1 MEYKNI
7 LLEQRDNIAV
17 LFLNRPNKLNAFT
30 FSMMEEIIA
39 ALDSLEADDS
49 VHAVIITGKGRAFC
63 AGADLSSGQ
72 DTFNPSFDDFAV
84 QESDL
89 EETLEAFL
97 LLECINA
104 VQESDFR
111 RDSGGILTLRMYKFL
126 KPIVVACNGPAVGI
140 GASMQLA
147 ADIRL
152 ASDQARFGF
161 VFNNRGIVPDACSSW
176 FLPKIVGISR
186 ALELTYSGRIID
198 AQEALQLNLVSSIH
212 DSENL
217 LSNAVDITKKMVQ
230 NSAPVSISLTRQ
242 MLWRSLE
249 SSGPYDAHVI
259 ESKAIDSRGA
269 SEDAKEGVSSFLEK
283 RPAEFKNKVSS
294 DMPEFF
300 PWWKDTN

>member
-1 MEYKNI
+1 MDFKNI
-7 LLEQRDNIAV
+7 LLEQRENIAV

-30 FSMMEEIIA
+30 FSMMEEIIS

-84 QESDL
+84 QESD
-89 EETLEAFL
+89 
-97 LLECINA
+97 
-104 VQESDFR
+104 FR

-126 KPIVVACNGPAVGI
+126 KPIVMACNGPAVGI

-212 DSENL
+212 DSEKL
-217 LSNAVDITKKMVQ
+217 LSNALDITKKMVQ
-230 NSAPVSISLTRQ
+230 NSAPVSISLTSQ

>member
-7 LLEQRDNIAV
+7 LLEQQDNIAV
-17 LFLNRPNKLNAFT
+17 LSLNRPNKLNAFT
-30 FSMMEEIIA
+30 FSMMEEMIA
-39 ALDSLEADDS
+39 ALDALDADDS
-49 VHAVIITGKGRAFC
+49 VHALIITGKGRAFC

-72 DTFNPSFDDFAV
+72 DTFNPSFDDF
-84 QESDL
+84 
-89 EETLEAFL
+89 
-97 LLECINA
+97 A

-212 DSENL
+212 DSEKL
-217 LSNAVDITKKMVQ
+217 LSNALDITKKMVQ

-283 RPAEFKNKVSS
+283 RPAEFENKVSS

>member
-7 LLEQRDNIAV
+7 LLEQQDNIAV
-17 LFLNRPNKLNAFT
+17 LSLNRPNKLNAFT
-30 FSMMEEIIA
+30 FSMMEEMIGVLD
-39 ALDSLEADDS
+39 ALDADDS
-49 VHAVIITGKGRAFC
+49 IHALIITGKGRAFC

-72 DTFNPSFDDFAV
+72 ETFNPSFDDFAV
-84 QESDL
+84 QED
-89 EETLEAFL
+89 
-97 LLECINA
+97 
-104 VQESDFR
+104 DFR

-126 KPIVVACNGPAVGI
+126 KPIVIACNGPAVGI

-176 FLPKIVGISR
+176 FLPKIVGISS

-198 AQEALQLNLVSSIH
+198 ASEALKLNLVSSIH

-217 LSNAVDITKKMVQ
+217 LDYAIDFAKNMVK
-230 NSAPVSISLTRQ
+230 NSAPVSIALTRQ

-249 SSGPYDAHVI
+249 GSGPYDAHIV

-269 SEDAKEGVSSFLEK
+269 SKDAKEGVSSFLEK
-283 RPAEFKNKVSS
+283 RAAEFKNQVSS

>member
-1 MEYKNI
+1 MDFHNI

-30 FSMMEEIIA
+30 FSMMEEIIST
-39 ALDSLEADDS
+39 LDSLEADDS

-72 DTFNPSFDDFAV
+72 ETFNPSFDDFAV
-84 QESDL
+84 QER
-89 EETLEAFL
+89 
-97 LLECINA
+97 
-104 VQESDFR
+104 DFR

-152 ASDQARFGF
+152 ASEQARFGF

-212 DSENL
+212 DPENL
-217 LSNAVDITKKMVQ
+217 LSDALDITKKMVQ

-249 SSGPYDAHVI
+249 SSGPYDSHII

-283 RPAEFKNKVSS
+283 RSAKFTNKVSS

-300 PWWKDTN
+300 PWWE

>member
-1 MEYKNI
+1 MDFKNI
-7 LLEQRDNIAV
+7 LLEQRENIAV

-30 FSMMEEIIA
+30 FSMMEEIIS

-72 DTFNPSFDDFAV
+72 DTFNPSFDDF
-84 QESDL
+84 
-89 EETLEAFL
+89 
-97 LLECINA
+97 A

-217 LSNAVDITKKMVQ
+217 LSNAVDIAKKMVQ

>member
-7 LLEQRDNIAV
+7 LLEQQDNIAV
-17 LFLNRPNKLNAFT
+17 LSLNRPNKLNAFT
-30 FSMMEEIIA
+30 FSMMEEMIGVLD
-39 ALDSLEADDS
+39 ALDADDS
-49 VHAVIITGKGRAFC
+49 IHALIITGKGRAFC

-72 DTFNPSFDDFAV
+72 ETFNPSFDDFAV
-84 QESDL
+84 QES
-89 EETLEAFL
+89 
-97 LLECINA
+97 N
-104 VQESDFR
+104 FR

-126 KPIVVACNGPAVGI
+126 KPIVIACNGPAVGI

-147 ADIRL
+147 ADVRL

-176 FLPKIVGISR
+176 FLPKIVGISS

-198 AQEALQLNLVSSIH
+198 VSEALKLNLVSSIH

-217 LSNAVDITKKMVQ
+217 LDNAIDFVKNMVK
-230 NSAPVSISLTRQ
+230 NSAPVSIALTRQ

-249 SSGPYDAHVI
+249 GSGPYDAHVV

-283 RPAEFKNKVSS
+283 RGAEFKNKVSL
-294 DMPEFF
+294 DMPSFF
-300 PWWKDTN
+300 PWWK

>member
-7 LLEQRDNIAV
+7 LLEQQDNIAV
-17 LFLNRPNKLNAFT
+17 LSLNRPNKLNAFT
-30 FSMMEEIIA
+30 FSMMEEMIA
-39 ALDSLEADDS
+39 ALDSLDADDS
-49 VHAVIITGKGRAFC
+49 VHALIITGKGRAFC

-72 DTFNPSFDDFAV
+72 ETFNPSFDNFSV
-84 QESDL
+84 QED
-89 EETLEAFL
+89 
-97 LLECINA
+97 
-104 VQESDFR
+104 DFR

-126 KPIVVACNGPAVGI
+126 KPIVIACNGPAVGI

-176 FLPKIVGISR
+176 FLPKIIGISS

-198 AQEALQLNLVSSIH
+198 ASEALKLNLVSSIH

-217 LSNAVDITKKMVQ
+217 LENAIDFAKNMVK
-230 NSAPVSISLTRQ
+230 NSAPVSIAVTRQ

-249 SSGPYDAHVI
+249 GSNPYDAHIV

-283 RPAEFKNKVSS
+283 RAAEFKNKVSS

>member
-1 MEYKNI
+1 VDYKTI
-7 LLEQRDNIAV
+7 LVEQRDDIAV
-17 LFLNRPNKLNAFT
+17 LFLNRPSKLNAFT
-30 FSMMEEIIA
+30 FSMMEEIIS
-39 ALDSLEADDS
+39 ALDSLEANDS
-49 VHAVIITGKGRAFC
+49 IHAVIITGKGRAFC

-72 DTFNPSFDDFAV
+72 ETFNPSFDDF
-84 QESDL
+84 
-89 EETLEAFL
+89 
-97 LLECINA
+97 A

-176 FLPKIVGISR
+176 FLPKIIGIAN

-198 AQEALQLNLVSSIH
+198 ATEALKLNLVSSVH
-212 DSENL
+212 DSESL
-217 LSNAVDITKKMVQ
+217 LTDAVNITKKMIQ

-283 RPAEFKNKVSS
+283 RPAKFKNKVSS
-294 DMPEFF
+294 DMPKFF
-300 PWWKDTN
+300 PWWE

>member
-1 MEYKNI
+1 MDYKNI

-17 LFLNRPNKLNAFT
+17 LSLNRPNKLNAFT
-30 FSMMEEIIA
+30 FSMMEEMID
-39 ALDSLEADDS
+39 ALDALDADDN
-49 VHAVIITGKGRAFC
+49 VHALIITGKGRAFC

-72 DTFNPSFDDFAV
+72 ETFNPSFDDF
-84 QESDL
+84 
-89 EETLEAFL
+89 
-97 LLECINA
+97 A

-126 KPIVVACNGPAVGI
+126 KPIVIACNGPAVGI

-147 ADIRL
+147 ADVRL

-176 FLPKIVGISR
+176 FLPKIVGISS

-198 AQEALQLNLVSSIH
+198 AIEALKLNLVSSIH

-217 LSNAVDITKKMVQ
+217 LDKAIDFTKNMVK
-230 NSAPVSISLTRQ
+230 NSAPVSIAVTRQ

-249 SSGPYDAHVI
+249 GSGPYDAHIV

-283 RPAEFKNKVSS
+283 RAAEFKNKVSL
-294 DMPEFF
+294 DMPLFF
-300 PWWKDTN
+300 PWWK

>member
-1 MEYKNI
+1 MDYKNI

-17 LFLNRPNKLNAFT
+17 LSLNRPNKLNAFT
-30 FSMMEEIIA
+30 FSMMEEIIH
-39 ALDSLEADDS
+39 ALDALDVDDS
-49 VHAVIITGKGRAFC
+49 IHALIITGKGRAFC
-63 AGADLSSGQ
+63 AGADLSSGKE
-72 DTFNPSFDDFAV
+72 TFNPSFDDFAV
-84 QESDL
+84 QES
-89 EETLEAFL
+89 
-97 LLECINA
+97 N
-104 VQESDFR
+104 FR

-126 KPIVVACNGPAVGI
+126 KPIVIACNGPAVGI

-147 ADIRL
+147 ADVRL

-176 FLPKIVGISR
+176 FLPKIVGISS

-198 AQEALQLNLVSSIH
+198 ASEALKLNLVSSIH

-217 LSNAVDITKKMVQ
+217 LDNAIDFVKNMVK
-230 NSAPVSISLTRQ
+230 NSAPVSIALTRQ

-249 SSGPYDAHVI
+249 GSGPYDAHVV

-283 RPAEFKNKVSS
+283 RGAEFKNKVSL
-294 DMPEFF
+294 DMPSFF
-300 PWWKDTN
+300 PWWK

>member
-7 LLEQRDNIAV
+7 LLEQQDNIAV
-17 LFLNRPNKLNAFT
+17 LSLNRPNKLNAFT
-30 FSMMEEIIA
+30 FSMMEEMIA
-39 ALDSLEADDS
+39 ALDALDADDS
-49 VHAVIITGKGRAFC
+49 VHALIITGKGRAFC

-72 DTFNPSFDDFAV
+72 DTFNPSFDDF
-84 QESDL
+84 
-89 EETLEAFL
+89 
-97 LLECINA
+97 A

-212 DSENL
+212 DSEKL
-217 LSNAVDITKKMVQ
+217 LSNALDITKKMVQ

-300 PWWKDTN
+300 PWWEDTN

>member
-1 MEYKNI
+1 VDFKNI
-7 LLEQRDNIAV
+7 LLEQRENIAV

-30 FSMMEEIIA
+30 FSMMEEIIS

-72 DTFNPSFDDFAV
+72 DTFNPSFDDF
-84 QESDL
+84 
-89 EETLEAFL
+89 
-97 LLECINA
+97 A

-283 RPAEFKNKVSS
+283 RPAEFNNKVSS

>member
-1 MEYKNI
+1 VDFKNI
-7 LLEQRDNIAV
+7 LLEQRENIAV

-30 FSMMEEIIA
+30 FSMMEEIIS
-39 ALDSLEADDS
+39 ALDSLEVDDS

-72 DTFNPSFDDFAV
+72 DTFNPSFDDF
-84 QESDL
+84 
-89 EETLEAFL
+89 
-97 LLECINA
+97 A

-212 DSENL
+212 DSEKL
-217 LSNAVDITKKMVQ
+217 LSNALDITKKMVQ

>member
-1 MEYKNI
+1 MDYKNI

-17 LFLNRPNKLNAFT
+17 LSLNRPNKLNAFT
-30 FSMMEEIIA
+30 FSMMEEMID
-39 ALDSLEADDS
+39 ALDALDADDN
-49 VHAVIITGKGRAFC
+49 VHALIITGKGRAFC

-72 DTFNPSFDDFAV
+72 ETFNPSFDDF
-84 QESDL
+84 
-89 EETLEAFL
+89 
-97 LLECINA
+97 A

-126 KPIVVACNGPAVGI
+126 KPIVIACNGPAVGI

-147 ADIRL
+147 ADVRL

-176 FLPKIVGISR
+176 FLPKIVGISS

-198 AQEALQLNLVSSIH
+198 ASEALKLNLVSSIH

-217 LSNAVDITKKMVQ
+217 LDNAIDFAKNMVK
-230 NSAPVSISLTRQ
+230 NSAPVSIAVTRQ

-249 SSGPYDAHVI
+249 GSGPYDAHIV

-283 RPAEFKNKVSS
+283 RDAEFKNKVSL
-294 DMPEFF
+294 DMPPFF
-300 PWWKDTN
+300 PWWK

>member
-1 MEYKNI
+1 VDFKNI
-7 LLEQRDNIAV
+7 LLEQRENIAV

-30 FSMMEEIIA
+30 FSMMEEIIS

-72 DTFNPSFDDFAV
+72 DTFNPSFDDF
-84 QESDL
+84 
-89 EETLEAFL
+89 
-97 LLECINA
+97 A

-176 FLPKIVGISR
+176 FLPRIVGISR

-198 AQEALQLNLVSSIH
+198 AHEALQLNLVSSIH

-217 LSNAVDITKKMVQ
+217 LSDAVDITKKMVQ

-269 SEDAKEGVSSFLEK
+269 SEDAKEGVSSFLGK

>member
-1 MEYKNI
+1 VDYKNI

-17 LFLNRPNKLNAFT
+17 LSLNRPNKLNAFT
-30 FSMMEEIIA
+30 FSMMEEIIH
-39 ALDSLEADDS
+39 ALDALDVDDS
-49 VHAVIITGKGRAFC
+49 IHALIITGKGRAFC
-63 AGADLSSGQ
+63 AGADLSSGKE
-72 DTFNPSFDDFAV
+72 TFNPSFDDFAV
-84 QESDL
+84 QES
-89 EETLEAFL
+89 
-97 LLECINA
+97 N
-104 VQESDFR
+104 FR

-126 KPIVVACNGPAVGI
+126 KPIVIACNGPAVGI

-147 ADIRL
+147 ADVRL

-176 FLPKIVGISR
+176 FLPKIVGISS

-198 AQEALQLNLVSSIH
+198 ASEALKLNLVSSIH

-217 LSNAVDITKKMVQ
+217 LDNAIDFVKNMVK
-230 NSAPVSISLTRQ
+230 NSAPVSIALTRQ

-249 SSGPYDAHVI
+249 GSGPYDAHVV

-283 RPAEFKNKVSS
+283 RGAEFKNKVSL
-294 DMPEFF
+294 DMPSFF
-300 PWWKDTN
+300 PWWK

>member
-1 MEYKNI
+1 MDYKNI

-17 LFLNRPNKLNAFT
+17 LSLNRPNKLNAFT
-30 FSMMEEIIA
+30 FSMMEEMID
-39 ALDSLEADDS
+39 ALDALDADDNI
-49 VHAVIITGKGRAFC
+49 HALIITGKGRAFC

-72 DTFNPSFDDFAV
+72 ETFNPSFDDF
-84 QESDL
+84 
-89 EETLEAFL
+89 
-97 LLECINA
+97 A

-126 KPIVVACNGPAVGI
+126 KPIVIACNGPAVGI

-147 ADIRL
+147 ADVRL

-176 FLPKIVGISR
+176 FLPKIVGISS

-198 AQEALQLNLVSSIH
+198 ASEALKLNLVSSIY

-217 LSNAVDITKKMVQ
+217 LDNALDFAKNMVK
-230 NSAPVSISLTRQ
+230 NSAPVSIAVTRQ

-249 SSGPYDAHVI
+249 GSGPYDAHIV

-283 RPAEFKNKVSS
+283 RAAEFKNKVSE
-294 DMPEFF
+294 DMPSFF
-300 PWWKDTN
+300 PWWK

>member
-7 LLEQRDNIAV
+7 LLEQQDNIAV
-17 LFLNRPNKLNAFT
+17 LSLNRPNKLNAFT
-30 FSMMEEIIA
+30 FSMMEEMIA
-39 ALDSLEADDS
+39 VLDALDADDS
-49 VHAVIITGKGRAFC
+49 IHALIITGKGRAFC

-72 DTFNPSFDDFAV
+72 ETFNPSFDDFAV
-84 QESDL
+84 QED
-89 EETLEAFL
+89 
-97 LLECINA
+97 
-104 VQESDFR
+104 DFR

-126 KPIVVACNGPAVGI
+126 KPIVIACNGPAVGI

-176 FLPKIVGISR
+176 FLPKIVGISS

-198 AQEALQLNLVSSIH
+198 ASEALKLNLVSSIH

-217 LSNAVDITKKMVQ
+217 LDYAIDFAKNMVK
-230 NSAPVSISLTRQ
+230 NSAPVSIALTRQ

-249 SSGPYDAHVI
+249 GSGPYDAHIV

-269 SEDAKEGVSSFLEK
+269 SKDAKEGVSSFLEK
-283 RPAEFKNKVSS
+283 RAAEFKNQVSS

>member
-1 MEYKNI
+1 VEYKNI
-7 LLEQRDNIAV
+7 LLEQQDNIAV
-17 LFLNRPNKLNAFT
+17 LSLNRPNKLNAFT
-30 FSMMEEIIA
+30 FSMMEEMIA
-39 ALDSLEADDS
+39 ALDALDADDS
-49 VHAVIITGKGRAFC
+49 VHALIITGKGRAFC

-84 QESDL
+84 QESD
-89 EETLEAFL
+89 
-97 LLECINA
+97 
-104 VQESDFR
+104 FR

-126 KPIVVACNGPAVGI
+126 KPIVMACNGPAVGI

-212 DSENL
+212 DSEDL
-217 LSNAVDITKKMVQ
+217 LSSAVDITKKMVQ

>member
-1 MEYKNI
+1 MDFQNI
-7 LLEQRDNIAV
+7 LLEQRENIAV
-17 LFLNRPNKLNAFT
+17 LFLNRPHKLNAFT
-30 FSMMEEIIA
+30 FSMMEEIIS

-72 DTFNPSFDDFAV
+72 ETFNPSFDDFAV
-84 QESDL
+84 QE
-89 EETLEAFL
+89 
-97 LLECINA
+97 N
-104 VQESDFR
+104 DFR

-212 DSENL
+212 DPENL
-217 LSNAVDITKKMVQ
+217 LYDAVDITKKMVQ

>member
-1 MEYKNI
+1 VDFKNI
-7 LLEQRDNIAV
+7 LLEQRENIAV

-30 FSMMEEIIA
+30 FSMMEEIIS

-84 QESDL
+84 QESD
-89 EETLEAFL
+89 
-97 LLECINA
+97 
-104 VQESDFR
+104 FR

-126 KPIVVACNGPAVGI
+126 KPIVMACNGPAVGI

-212 DSENL
+212 DSEKL
-217 LSNAVDITKKMVQ
+217 LSNALDITKKMVQ

>member
-1 MEYKNI
+1 MDFKNI
-7 LLEQRDNIAV
+7 LLEQRENIAV

-30 FSMMEEIIA
+30 FSMMEEIIS

-84 QESDL
+84 QESD
-89 EETLEAFL
+89 
-97 LLECINA
+97 
-104 VQESDFR
+104 FR

-126 KPIVVACNGPAVGI
+126 KPIVMACNGPAVGI

-269 SEDAKEGVSSFLEK
+269 SEDAKEGVSSFLGK

>member
-7 LLEQRDNIAV
+7 LLEQQDNIAV
-17 LFLNRPNKLNAFT
+17 LSLNRPNKLNAFT
-30 FSMMEEIIA
+30 FSMMEEMIA
-39 ALDSLEADDS
+39 VLDALDADDS
-49 VHAVIITGKGRAFC
+49 VHALIITGKGRAFC

-72 DTFNPSFDDFAV
+72 ETFNPSFDDFAV
-84 QESDL
+84 QED
-89 EETLEAFL
+89 
-97 LLECINA
+97 
-104 VQESDFR
+104 DFR

-126 KPIVVACNGPAVGI
+126 KPIVIACNGPAVGI

-176 FLPKIVGISR
+176 FLPKIIGISS

-198 AQEALQLNLVSSIH
+198 ASEALKLNLVSSIH

-217 LSNAVDITKKMVQ
+217 LDYAIDFAKNMVK
-230 NSAPVSISLTRQ
+230 NSAPVSIALTRQ

-249 SSGPYDAHVI
+249 GSGPYDAHIV

-283 RPAEFKNKVSS
+283 RAPEFKNKVSS

>member
-1 MEYKNI
+1 MDYKNI

-17 LFLNRPNKLNAFT
+17 LSLNRPNKLNAFT
-30 FSMMEEIIA
+30 FSMMEEIIH
-39 ALDSLEADDS
+39 ALDALDVDDS
-49 VHAVIITGKGRAFC
+49 IHALIITGKGRAFC
-63 AGADLSSGQ
+63 AGADLSSGKE
-72 DTFNPSFDDFAV
+72 TFNPSFDDFAV
-84 QESDL
+84 QES
-89 EETLEAFL
+89 
-97 LLECINA
+97 N
-104 VQESDFR
+104 FR

-126 KPIVVACNGPAVGI
+126 KPIVIACNGPAVGI

-147 ADIRL
+147 ADVRL

-176 FLPKIVGISR
+176 FLPKIVGISS

-198 AQEALQLNLVSSIH
+198 ASEALKLNLVSSIH

-217 LSNAVDITKKMVQ
+217 LDNAIDFAKNMVK
-230 NSAPVSISLTRQ
+230 NSAPVSIAVTRQ

-249 SSGPYDAHVI
+249 GSGPYDAHIV

-283 RPAEFKNKVSS
+283 RAAEFKNKVSE
-294 DMPEFF
+294 DMPSFF
-300 PWWKDTN
+300 PWWK

>member
-1 MEYKNI
+1 MDFKNI
-7 LLEQRDNIAV
+7 LLEQRENIAV

-30 FSMMEEIIA
+30 FSMMEEIIG

-72 DTFNPSFDDFAV
+72 DTFNPSFDDF
-84 QESDL
+84 
-89 EETLEAFL
+89 
-97 LLECINA
+97 A